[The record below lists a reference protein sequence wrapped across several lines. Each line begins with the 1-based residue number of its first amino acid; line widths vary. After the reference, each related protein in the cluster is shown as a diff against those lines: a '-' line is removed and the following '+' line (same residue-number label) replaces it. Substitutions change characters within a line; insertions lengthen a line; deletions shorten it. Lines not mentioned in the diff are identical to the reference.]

1 MFTPQISRVKRL
13 AEGLPKRYAFHSL
26 IGRGSASYVLLAD
39 DLEFQTK
46 VAVKILRPE
55 VATLIGE
62 QRFRREI
69 EILKQLAHPNI
80 PPFLDNGSMENG
92 GLFLVTTFIDGET
105 LRGRLLRDKKLTENE
120 TVRMAA
126 EVAAALDYAHER
138 GLIHRDIKPA
148 NILLAG
154 DRVFVADFGIS
165 RPIVTERFAPITLAG
180 MALGTPEYMS
190 PEQITG
196 EGELDARTDV
206 YALGCVVYE
215 MLAGKPPFSGG
226 IGTVFV
232 DHRTKP
238 PRPIRELRP
247 AISAGVADAVAK
259 SLAKQREERFATAG
273 EFVSALTAGNVS
285 AES

>member
-1 MFTPQISRVKRL
+1 
-13 AEGLPKRYAFHSL
+13 
-26 IGRGSASYVLLAD
+26 
-39 DLEFQTK
+39 
-46 VAVKILRPE
+46 
-55 VATLIGE
+55 
-62 QRFRREI
+62 
-69 EILKQLAHPNI
+69 
-80 PPFLDNGSMENG
+80 MENG

-238 PRPIRELRP
+238 PKPIRELRP

-259 SLAKQREERFATAG
+259 SLAKQRESRFATAG
-273 EFVSALTAGNVS
+273 EFAKALLAAS
-285 AES
+285 

>member
-1 MFTPQISRVKRL
+1 MFTPQLNRVKRL
-13 AEGLPKRYAFHSL
+13 AAGLPKRYEFLSL

-39 DLEFQTK
+39 DLEFQTR

-55 VATLIGE
+55 LATLVGE

-80 PPFLDNGSMENG
+80 PPFLDSGPMDNGS
-92 GLFLVTTFIDGET
+92 LFLVTTFIDGET
-105 LRGRLLRDKKLTENE
+105 LRSRLLREKKLTENE
-120 TVRMAA
+120 TVRTAG

-154 DRVFVADFGIS
+154 EHVFVADFGIS
-165 RPIVTERFAPITLAG
+165 RPIITERFAPITLAG

-196 EGELDARTDV
+196 EGELYARTDV
-206 YALGCVVYE
+206 YAMWCVAYE
-215 MLAGKPPFSGG
+215 MLTGKPPFSGG
-226 IGTVFV
+226 MVTVFV
-232 DHRTKP
+232 DHRTKTAK
-238 PRPIRELRP
+238 PIREVRP
-247 AISAGVADAVAK
+247 EISAGVAEAVAK
-259 SLAKQREERFATAG
+259 SLAKQRESRFATAG
-273 EFVSALTAGNVS
+273 DFARALTAGNVS
-285 AES
+285 AR

>member
-1 MFTPQISRVKRL
+1 VITPQISRVKRL

-39 DLEFQTK
+39 DLEFQTR

-238 PRPIRELRP
+238 PKPIRELRP

-259 SLAKQREERFATAG
+259 SLAKQRESRFATAG
-273 EFVSALTAGNVS
+273 EFAKALLAAS
-285 AES
+285 